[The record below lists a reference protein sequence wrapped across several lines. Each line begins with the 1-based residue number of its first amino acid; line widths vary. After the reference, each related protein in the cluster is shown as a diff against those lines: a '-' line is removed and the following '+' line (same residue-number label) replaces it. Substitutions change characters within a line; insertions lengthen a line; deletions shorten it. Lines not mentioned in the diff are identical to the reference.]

1 MMMMSM
7 IDSGGNMCVDK
18 TQRNNDDNDNKELDF
33 NNRKKTRNKK
43 KFKIRMFKQRTQNVR
58 ISEGHV

>member
-33 NNRKKTRNKK
+33 NNRKKPETKK
-43 KFKIRMFKQRTQNVR
+43 NSKFEFQTKNTKCSNI
-58 ISEGHV
+58 